1 MLRYCLQRLVACV
14 PVLAVVAV
22 VVFLL
27 LRFTPGDPAAIIA
40 GDSATPEQIQRI
52 RAGLGLD
59 RPVAVQ
65 FGVWAGKLVRG
76 DLGESFFFKKKV
88 SELIGQRLEPTLAL
102 AVGTVIISVLIAVPL
117 GIAAAFRHGGWL
129 DRGLMAF
136 ATLGFSVPVFVL
148 GYLMMWIVA
157 LKLHWLPVQGYARF
171 SEGFLPF
178 VRHLILPC
186 LTLSVIYSP
195 LIARVTRA
203 SVAEALTEDLVRT
216 ARSKGLPELRVL
228 LRHALPNAAVPIV
241 TVIGVGMAL
250 LLGGVVVTESVY
262 SIPGLGR
269 LTVEAVLARDFPTI
283 QGLILVSS
291 VAYVLLN
298 LLIDLSYLLI
308 DPRIRY

>member
-1 MLRYCLQRLVACV
+1 MLRYCLQRLVACI

-27 LRFTPGDPAAIIA
+27 LRLTPGDPAAIIA
-40 GDSATPEQIQRI
+40 GDYATPEQIQRI

-59 RPVAVQ
+59 KPFVAQ
-65 FGVWAGKLVRG
+65 FGIWAGRVVRG
-76 DLGESFFFKKKV
+76 DLGESFFFKKQV
-88 SELIGQRLEPTLAL
+88 AELIGQRLEPTLAL
-102 AVGTVIISVLIAVPL
+102 AVGTVLISVLIAVPL
-117 GIAAAFRHGGWL
+117 GVAAAFRHGGWL

-148 GYLMMWIVA
+148 GYLMMWIVG
-157 LKLHWLPVQGYARF
+157 LKLGWLPVQGYARL
-171 SEGFLPF
+171 SEGVGPF

-203 SVAEALTEDLVRT
+203 SVAEALTEDSVRT

-241 TVIGVGMAL
+241 TVIGIGLAL

-269 LTVEAVLARDFPTI
+269 LTVDAVLARDFPTI